1 MKKDRTQKAMYT
13 LRLAFVCP
21 KSFLNGIRKQK
32 KEKKIIFFKTGDP
45 VSLRVFVNLKPNP
58 LKKH

>member
-32 KEKKIIFFKTGDP
+32 KKKYFYKTGDP
-45 VSLRVFVNLKPNP
+45 VSLRVFV
-58 LKKH
+58 